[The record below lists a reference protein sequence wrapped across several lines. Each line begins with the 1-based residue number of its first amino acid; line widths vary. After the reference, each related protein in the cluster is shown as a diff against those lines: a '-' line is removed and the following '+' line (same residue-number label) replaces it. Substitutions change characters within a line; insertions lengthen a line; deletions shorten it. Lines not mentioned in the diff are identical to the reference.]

1 MPLLFDLYFRDFVDI
16 SLWIFFVERWLGLIN
31 LVSYLRALFNVT
43 SKHPLTSA
51 RMSMLR
57 FETSEAVA
65 EKFYFFYM
73 NTRR

>member
-16 SLWIFFVERWLGLIN
+16 SLWIFFVKRWLGLIN

-51 RMSMLR
+51 RMSM
-57 FETSEAVA
+57 FSFKTSNTVTGM
-65 EKFYFFYM
+65 FPFFYM